1 MAAMATAA
9 EAAALIRP
17 DDTLGLPLGP
27 GQPPSFLAALGERDD
42 WEDLRVYG
50 ALLGVGTELFS
61 RSGVNLLSGFYGPFE
76 RALRDAGAAI
86 SFAPADFRRFGP
98 LYERQR
104 PRVMCTV
111 AAAPDADGWCSLSL
125 HAGGSIGEIHR
136 AAEDPDRLL
145 VVEAASGYPRTA
157 GLPPEHPHRIHV
169 DEADVL
175 IETDASP
182 LELPGAEPGEVD
194 RAIAANAAAFID
206 SGSTIQT
213 GIGAVPSMIATILAE
228 GDYGDLGIHSEM
240 LTDGLMR
247 LHLAGAVTN
256 RKGVFDGVSVA
267 TFAFGSKR
275 LYEWLDGNEDVAFL
289 PVEVVNS
296 PDVIRRN
303 RRMVSINAALA
314 VDVHG
319 QVVADTIDGR
329 QYSGIGGA
337 EDFAAGSGLE
347 VEDRSLQC
355 LPSTVELDGELR
367 SRIVPAFDAGA
378 VITTPRHQVDVIVT
392 EYGAAELEGKTIHQR
407 GLELARIAHPD
418 FRDELAAAA
427 ERASGGNSPLA

>member
-1 MAAMATAA
+1 MATAA

-275 LYEWLDGNEDVAFL
+275 LYEWLDGNEEVAFL

>member
-1 MAAMATAA
+1 MATAA

-125 HAGGSIGEIHR
+125 HAGGSIGQIHR

-275 LYEWLDGNEDVAFL
+275 LYEWLDGNEEVAFL

-319 QVVADTIDGR
+319 QVVADTINGR

>member
-1 MAAMATAA
+1 MATAV

-27 GQPPSFLAALGERDD
+27 GQPPSFLQALGERDD

-157 GLPPEHPHRIHV
+157 GLPPEYPHRIHV
-169 DEADVL
+169 EQADVL
-175 IETDASP
+175 IETDAEP
-182 LELPGAEPGEVD
+182 LELPGTEPGEVD
-194 RAIAANAAAFID
+194 RAIAMNAAAFIA
-206 SGSTIQT
+206 SGSTVQT

-240 LTDGLMR
+240 LTDGLMK
-247 LHLAGAVTN
+247 LHLAGVVTN

-275 LYEWLDGNEDVAFL
+275 LYEWLDGNEEVAFL

-296 PDVIRRN
+296 PEVIRRN

-314 VDVHG
+314 VDIHG
-319 QVVADTIDGR
+319 QVVADTIGGR

-347 VEDRSLQC
+347 VEDRALQC

>member
-1 MAAMATAA
+1 MATAA

-111 AAAPDADGWCSLSL
+111 VAAPDADGWCSLSL

-182 LELPGAEPGEVD
+182 LELPGTEPGEVD

-275 LYEWLDGNEDVAFL
+275 LYEWLDGNEEVAFL

>member
-1 MAAMATAA
+1 MATAA

-111 AAAPDADGWCSLSL
+111 VAAPDADGWCSLSL